1 MKVDLSKNVINSFN
15 TQLDDIEKNK
25 ELYSSKE
32 LGFLKTNLS
41 IIQDVC
47 RQHLENFT
55 FLFPEE
61 EGVDDEDEEA
71 AKRKNEMLGTLSLF
85 LKFFKRIEVL
95 NETED
100 IPAVFGTCFHN
111 SAEFAISV
119 ISCNVGE
126 AGKSLSKCSML
137 ARTVNGLT
145 IYLRKLKVY
154 EPVFSK
160 YIKLYVRYCN
170 LFSAFYEKEVIPFM
184 VEENKKHKH
193 EGTTPLE
200 FLMLYKRSLELFDA
214 LKECGW
220 TEAPPAIGELFVHH
234 IVEWIWDCDKQFT
247 AWNERIINAE
257 TWTPISEDVYY
268 SNSIIDIIGYLST
281 AKEELIELRFGVAEG
296 PSAAG
301 KYAEEIWKA
310 YSLVIH
316 FHLPLYQIIY
326 SFVFS

>member
-1 MKVDLSKNVINSFN
+1 MRVDLSKNVINSFI
-15 TQLDDIEKNK
+15 TQLDDIEKNR

-61 EGVDDEDEEA
+61 EGADEDDEDA
-71 AKRKNEMLGTLSLF
+71 TKRKDEMLGTLSLF

-95 NETED
+95 NETKD
-100 IPAVFGTCFHN
+100 ISAVFSTCFHN
-111 SAEFAISV
+111 NAEFTISV
-119 ISCNVGE
+119 ISSNVGE
-126 AGKSLSKCSML
+126 AGKPLSKCSML

-145 IYLRKLKVY
+145 IYLKKLKTY
-154 EPVFSK
+154 EPVFSR
-160 YIKLYVRYCN
+160 YIKLYVQYCS

-184 VEENKKHKH
+184 VEENKKRKR
-193 EGTTPLE
+193 EGTTALE
-200 FLMLYKRSLELFDA
+200 FLMLYKRSLELFGA

-220 TEAPPAIGELFVHH
+220 TAAPPAIGELFVHH

-247 AWNERIINAE
+247 AWNERIIKGE
-257 TWTPISEDVYY
+257 TWAPISEGVYY

-296 PSAAG
+296 SSAAG

-310 YSLVIH
+310 FSLVTIINS
-316 FHLPLYQIIY
+316 HLILCLFA
-326 SFVFS
+326 FV